1 MAHPRSVFVLLLC
14 AILCALLASCKDTG
28 APAAPQTLEQAS
40 REFDEAITRVAW
52 AQRDLWAL
60 GGRDI
65 VVSVQLD
72 SILAPHYFRL
82 PRKVAP

>member
-1 MAHPRSVFVLLLC
+1 MRRVLWARL
-14 AILCALLASCKDTG
+14 ALLFALVLVASCSDAG
-28 APAAPQTLEQAS
+28 APAAPRTLEEAS

-72 SILAPHYFRL
+72 TSLAPQYFRL
-82 PRKVAP
+82 PRKAGR

>member
-1 MAHPRSVFVLLLC
+1 MRSAHRSRL
-14 AILCALLASCKDTG
+14 ALLFALVQFASCKESG
-28 APAAPQTLEQAS
+28 APAAPRTLEQAS
-40 REFDEAITRVAW
+40 REFDAAITRVAW

-72 SILAPHYFRL
+72 SSLAPQYFRL
-82 PRKVAP
+82 PRKASR

>member
-1 MAHPRSVFVLLLC
+1 MARLRPVLVLLL
-14 AILCALLASCKDTG
+14 LLAGCREATEP
-28 APAAPQTLEQAS
+28 AAAPQTLEQAS
-40 REFDEAITRVAW
+40 REFDAAITRVAW

-72 SILAPHYFRL
+72 SSLAPQYFRL
-82 PRKVAP
+82 PRRGTR

>member
-1 MAHPRSVFVLLLC
+1 MRSTPWARLALLLVVV
-14 AILCALLASCKDTG
+14 AILASCKDAG

-40 REFDEAITRVAW
+40 REFDAAITRVAW
-52 AQRDLWAL
+52 AQQDLWRL

-72 SILAPHYFRL
+72 SSLAPQYFRL
-82 PRKVAP
+82 PRRGAR

>member
-1 MAHPRSVFVLLLC
+1 MRSTPWARL
-14 AILCALLASCKDTG
+14 ALLICLAGVASCKDSG

-72 SILAPHYFRL
+72 TSLAPQYFRL
-82 PRKVAP
+82 PRKAGR

>member
-1 MAHPRSVFVLLLC
+1 MRRALMALLLV
-14 AILCALLASCKDTG
+14 AFASCKDSG

-40 REFDEAITRVAW
+40 REFDAAITRVAW
-52 AQRDLWAL
+52 AQQDLWRL

-72 SILAPHYFRL
+72 SSLAPQYFRL
-82 PRKVAP
+82 PRRGAR

>member
-1 MAHPRSVFVLLLC
+1 MRNLALALLLAC
-14 AILCALLASCKDTG
+14 AGCNDTTAL
-28 APAAPQTLEQAS
+28 PEPRTLEDAT
-40 REFDEAITRVAW
+40 RRFDAAIEALGW
-52 AQRDLWAL
+52 AQVDLWAL

-72 SILAPHYFRL
+72 STLAPHYFRL